1 MSVDCSPQVP
11 NSLSVLNLSFFVILL
26 WALPRYLKKT
36 VDSRILKIS
45 YSTVAHT
52 LDFFLKSKGCSYI
65 PGFISHLRWTLVV
78 DDFLMI
84 RLYGYNVFAFCFVV
98 ISLLRTKS
106 CCKLLTPSAMKAGF
120 EIKLGFVSSSLLLFF
135 YCLFIL
141 VLMSLHDGR
150 KLIDAYNNVLVSIS
164 ENWRRRKFRIPG
176 LRGASTRALAL
187 CIWVTPIR
195 SLLRCSEGIVWRRC
209 CLRRTISGW
218 RSYPDDVDY
227 DAFNV
232 ALVVILD
239 EISANRSDETVQRF
253 TD

>member
-1 MSVDCSPQVP
+1 
-11 NSLSVLNLSFFVILL
+11 
-26 WALPRYLKKT
+26 
-36 VDSRILKIS
+36 
-45 YSTVAHT
+45 
-52 LDFFLKSKGCSYI
+52 
-65 PGFISHLRWTLVV
+65 
-78 DDFLMI
+78 
-84 RLYGYNVFAFCFVV
+84 
-98 ISLLRTKS
+98 
-106 CCKLLTPSAMKAGF
+106 
-120 EIKLGFVSSSLLLFF
+120 
-135 YCLFIL
+135 
-141 VLMSLHDGR
+141 MSLHDGR